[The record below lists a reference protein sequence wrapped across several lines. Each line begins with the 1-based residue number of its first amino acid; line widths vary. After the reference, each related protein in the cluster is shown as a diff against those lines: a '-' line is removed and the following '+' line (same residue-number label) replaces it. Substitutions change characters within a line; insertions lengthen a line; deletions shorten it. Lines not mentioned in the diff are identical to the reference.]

1 MDNFGNIHPLAF
13 EPVRKILA
21 AAYRS
26 RDFRAADEVIVRN
39 TVKEAV
45 IIHRL
50 VNGAMDAYCWSGAR
64 GTSYMLSRTSHPG
77 YTLQLTIFHRGHAW
91 EDINVKHAGKGEL
104 SLPDGVCAVG
114 IEHAD
119 SGIEE
124 ELAERFG
131 IYITPDVYERFGC
144 VGEGPSAGNPFDW
157 MRGMLSA
164 KYRVRSVSRQHPLP
178 RRIHREDIGISMN
191 NWSHRMDINRNIFP
205 IAFEPVE
212 ELIDAAYISDDFTLA
227 DAAIARNTVKETNM
241 ISRLVND
248 AMDAYCWSSGRGVS
262 HMLSRTSH
270 PGYTLQLT
278 DFYQGRAIGDI
289 DIKHAGELC
298 LPDGVCAVGV
308 EDADLGIEEELAE
321 CFGIYITQDSYEQF
335 GRDSDG
341 LEIDGVIQPE
351 RRGTECKLSSDER

>member
-1 MDNFGNIHPLAF
+1 
-13 EPVRKILA
+13 
-21 AAYRS
+21 
-26 RDFRAADEVIVRN
+26 
-39 TVKEAV
+39 
-45 IIHRL
+45 
-50 VNGAMDAYCWSGAR
+50 
-64 GTSYMLSRTSHPG
+64 
-77 YTLQLTIFHRGHAW
+77 
-91 EDINVKHAGKGEL
+91 
-104 SLPDGVCAVG
+104 
-114 IEHAD
+114 
-119 SGIEE
+119 
-124 ELAERFG
+124 
-131 IYITPDVYERFGC
+131 
-144 VGEGPSAGNPFDW
+144 
-157 MRGMLSA
+157 
-164 KYRVRSVSRQHPLP
+164 
-178 RRIHREDIGISMN
+178 
-191 NWSHRMDINRNIFP
+191 MDINRNIFP

-278 DFYQGRAIGDI
+278 DFYQARAIGDI

>member
-45 IIHRL
+45 MIHRL
-50 VNGAMDAYCWSGAR
+50 VNGAMDAYCWSGVR
-64 GTSYMLSRTSHPG
+64 GTSY
-77 YTLQLTIFHRGHAW
+77 
-91 EDINVKHAGKGEL
+91 
-104 SLPDGVCAVG
+104 
-114 IEHAD
+114 
-119 SGIEE
+119 
-124 ELAERFG
+124 
-131 IYITPDVYERFGC
+131 
-144 VGEGPSAGNPFDW
+144 
-157 MRGMLSA
+157 
-164 KYRVRSVSRQHPLP
+164 
-178 RRIHREDIGISMN
+178 
-191 NWSHRMDINRNIFP
+191 
-205 IAFEPVE
+205 
-212 ELIDAAYISDDFTLA
+212 
-227 DAAIARNTVKETNM
+227 
-241 ISRLVND
+241 
-248 AMDAYCWSSGRGVS
+248 
-262 HMLSRTSH
+262 MLSRTSH

>member
-21 AAYRS
+21 VAYRS

-45 IIHRL
+45 MIHRL
-50 VNGAMDAYCWSGAR
+50 VNGAMDAYCWSGVR

-91 EDINVKHAGKGEL
+91 GDINVKHAGKGEL

-119 SGIEE
+119 SGVEE
-124 ELAERFG
+124 ELAER
-131 IYITPDVYERFGC
+131 
-144 VGEGPSAGNPFDW
+144 
-157 MRGMLSA
+157 
-164 KYRVRSVSRQHPLP
+164 
-178 RRIHREDIGISMN
+178 
-191 NWSHRMDINRNIFP
+191 
-205 IAFEPVE
+205 
-212 ELIDAAYISDDFTLA
+212 
-227 DAAIARNTVKETNM
+227 
-241 ISRLVND
+241 
-248 AMDAYCWSSGRGVS
+248 
-262 HMLSRTSH
+262 
-270 PGYTLQLT
+270 
-278 DFYQGRAIGDI
+278 
-289 DIKHAGELC
+289 
-298 LPDGVCAVGV
+298 
-308 EDADLGIEEELAE
+308 
-321 CFGIYITQDSYEQF
+321 FGIYITQDSYEQF

>member
-1 MDNFGNIHPLAF
+1 
-13 EPVRKILA
+13 
-21 AAYRS
+21 
-26 RDFRAADEVIVRN
+26 
-39 TVKEAV
+39 
-45 IIHRL
+45 
-50 VNGAMDAYCWSGAR
+50 
-64 GTSYMLSRTSHPG
+64 
-77 YTLQLTIFHRGHAW
+77 
-91 EDINVKHAGKGEL
+91 
-104 SLPDGVCAVG
+104 
-114 IEHAD
+114 
-119 SGIEE
+119 
-124 ELAERFG
+124 
-131 IYITPDVYERFGC
+131 
-144 VGEGPSAGNPFDW
+144 
-157 MRGMLSA
+157 
-164 KYRVRSVSRQHPLP
+164 
-178 RRIHREDIGISMN
+178 
-191 NWSHRMDINRNIFP
+191 MDINRNIFP
-205 IAFEPVE
+205 IAFDPVE

-262 HMLSRTSH
+262 HMLSHTFH

>member
-45 IIHRL
+45 MIHRL
-50 VNGAMDAYCWSGAR
+50 VNGAMDAYCWSGVR
-64 GTSYMLSRTSHPG
+64 GTSY
-77 YTLQLTIFHRGHAW
+77 
-91 EDINVKHAGKGEL
+91 
-104 SLPDGVCAVG
+104 
-114 IEHAD
+114 
-119 SGIEE
+119 
-124 ELAERFG
+124 
-131 IYITPDVYERFGC
+131 
-144 VGEGPSAGNPFDW
+144 
-157 MRGMLSA
+157 
-164 KYRVRSVSRQHPLP
+164 
-178 RRIHREDIGISMN
+178 
-191 NWSHRMDINRNIFP
+191 
-205 IAFEPVE
+205 
-212 ELIDAAYISDDFTLA
+212 
-227 DAAIARNTVKETNM
+227 
-241 ISRLVND
+241 
-248 AMDAYCWSSGRGVS
+248 
-262 HMLSRTSH
+262 MLSRTSH

-289 DIKHAGELC
+289 DIKHAGELY

-351 RRGTECKLSSDER
+351 RCGAECKLSSDER